1 MRLLI
6 LPFLPLLLLTSPSLP
21 AAPEPEPQP
30 QMLITPASQGTMNL
44 DWDGIPG
51 RTYFMQFSMNL
62 MDWHYAPFIDFGD
75 DGHHRGMQSD
85 ASRMFFRLIFADIPG
100 IHSLEDAMN
109 ADFSGDGLSNIFK
122 VTHGYDPFNQE
133 STSEGPDALLDP
145 DGDGLSNA
153 SEQTLG
159 RDPMRKDHPAVQLL
173 VTIE

>member
-1 MRLLI
+1 MSPSRPLLWM
-6 LPFLPLLLLTSPSLP
+6 LPFVLATATLPGN
-21 AAPEPEPQP
+21 PEPQP
-30 QMLITPASQGTMNL
+30 PMTISPAAMDTMNL

-75 DGHHRGMQSD
+75 GGHHRGMQSD
-85 ASRMFFRLIFADIPG
+85 ASRMFVRLVFADIPG

-122 VTHGYDPFNQE
+122 ITHGYNPFKQE

-153 SEQTLG
+153 SEQALG
-159 RDPMRKDHPAVQLL
+159 RDPMRKDHPAVQLR